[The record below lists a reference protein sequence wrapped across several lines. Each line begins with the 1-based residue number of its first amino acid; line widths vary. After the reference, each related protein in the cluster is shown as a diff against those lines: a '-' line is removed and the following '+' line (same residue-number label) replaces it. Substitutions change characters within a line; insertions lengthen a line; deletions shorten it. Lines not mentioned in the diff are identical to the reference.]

1 MMHLPVALLGVCTP
15 NELKDWP
22 IDAWVVLD
30 CTDEERLRRLAGH
43 VEPGVTKLIP
53 PGRRAVA
60 HPGAPETGVERI
72 GPFGTQRRCKDG
84 TILDVSISASPI
96 LDASGSGIWGAP
108 GARDLTQHPRLE
120 ADRRSLEHQLRQT
133 ERLESLGKLAGGV
146 AHEFNNLLA
155 VIMNSAFVAQKTSD
169 NPTVQA
175 DIEQIQ
181 AAAERAARI
190 TKQLLIVGRREITK
204 PEPLGLNAVVA
215 DNRDLLSSAIGASIE
230 TRVEPAADRH
240 TIDRPR
246 PGRASTAQPGR
257 QRPRRHAP
265 GRHPDEARRPR

>member
-1 MMHLPVALLGVCTP
+1 M
-15 NELKDWP
+15 P
-22 IDAWVVLD
+22 IL
-30 CTDEERLRRLAGH
+30 ERLRR
-43 VEPGVTKLIP
+43 
-53 PGRRAVA
+53 
-60 HPGAPETGVERI
+60 GVERI

-84 TILDVSISASPI
+84 TILVSISASPI
-96 LDASGSGIWGAP
+96 LDASGSVIWAATV
-108 GARDLTQHPRLE
+108 ARDITEHARLE

-230 TRVEPAADRH
+230 IRVEPAADRH

>member
-1 MMHLPVALLGVCTP
+1 MHLPVALLGVCTP

-60 HPGAPETGVERI
+60 HPGAPETGGGADRAFRD
-72 GPFGTQRRCKDG
+72 PTPLQRRNHPRRVHFRLSD
-84 TILDVSISASPI
+84 
-96 LDASGSGIWGAP
+96 P
-108 GARDLTQHPRLE
+108 GRQRLGDLGGHGGDITEHARLE
-120 ADRRSLEHQLRQT
+120 AGRRSLEHQLRQT

-155 VIMNSAFVAQKTSD
+155 VIMNSAFAAQKTSD

-230 TRVEPAADRH
+230 IRVEPAADRH